1 MVEQSDLFMTAGKD
15 QDKLFPIQFNNNPA
29 ERLAA
34 VDTFCGHF
42 SIFAVVLQRG
52 VVVKGLEEVTVHNKD
67 EVYQILERG
76 AAKRRTASTL
86 MNAYSRYPPRL
97 NCSL

>member
-1 MVEQSDLFMTAGKD
+1 MAPLS
-15 QDKLFPIQFNNNPA
+15 
-29 ERLAA
+29 
-34 VDTFCGHF
+34 
-42 SIFAVVLQRG
+42 VLEPPTKTVCRQRG

-86 MNAYSRYPPRL
+86 MNAYSR
-97 NCSL
+97 